1 MSFIDNLKDFSP
13 QITSGDLK
21 PLKVNNHL
29 HTPHSF
35 SAFQSVDEALDQS
48 AEEGVK
54 VVGVNDFFSFDAY
67 ADWNDG
73 AFKRN
78 LFPLFNVEFIG
89 LNEAYQK
96 DGLKVNDPGNPG
108 RTYFS
113 GKSLAYPLTLSTDTK
128 QKIDDLVTNA
138 NDYVRKM
145 TEKVNE
151 LFVKKQFGFRLDYNQ
166 IKKDLAMGQ
175 VRERHLAR
183 AIRQLAEKHYKDANR
198 LLAFYNELLDVNGM
212 SCSLTDEA
220 GVENE
225 IRGALLK
232 AGKPAYV
239 PEDPNGFLS
248 VAEIRSI
255 ILEAGGIPTYP
266 FLADAVKGYT
276 DFERELKKVSAELK
290 DLGVWSV
297 EFIPTRNNHAILKE
311 YSQYLKKEGFVVS
324 FGTEHNSPG
333 KQPIEVEAKGATKLD
348 KDLMEINYEGAC
360 ILAAHQYLFAKE
372 GVGVLDNKG
381 VFKAEKRDEFTKL
394 GDSLIQFVT
403 NKN

>member
-96 DGLKVNDPGNPG
+96 EGLKVNDPGNPG

-151 LFVKKQFGFRLDYNQ
+151 LFAKKQFGFRLDYNQ

-311 YSQYLKKEGFVVS
+311 YAQYLKKEGFVVS

>member
-13 QITSGDLK
+13 QNTSGELK

-35 SAFQSVDEALDQS
+35 SAFQSVDEALNQS

-67 ADWNDG
+67 AEWCEG

-96 DGLKVNDPGNPG
+96 EGLKVNDPGNPG

-113 GKSLAYPLTLSTDTK
+113 GKSLAYPITLSAET
-128 QKIDDLVTNA
+128 QSKIQDLVSNA

-145 TEKVNE
+145 TEKVND
-151 LFVKKQFGFRLDYNQ
+151 LLANKHFGFRLNYES
-166 IKKDLAMGQ
+166 IKSDLAMGQ

-183 AIRQLAEKHYKDANR
+183 AIRQLAEKHYKDKNR
-198 LLAFYNELLDVNGM
+198 LLAFYNELMDDKGM
-212 SCSLTDEA
+212 TCNLTDEA
-220 GVENE
+220 CVENE
-225 IRGALLK
+225 IRNALLK

-239 PEDPNGFLS
+239 AEDPNGFLS

-276 DFERELKKVSAELK
+276 DFERDLKKVSAELK
-290 DLGVWSV
+290 KLGVWSV
-297 EFIPTRNNHAILKE
+297 EFIPTRNNHTVLKE
-311 YSQYLKKEGFVVS
+311 YSQFLLKEGFVVS

-333 KQPIEVEAKGATKLD
+333 KQPIEVKAKGNALLD
-348 KDLMEINYEGAC
+348 MDLMKINYEGAC

-372 GVGVLDNKG
+372 GQGVLDADG
-381 VFKAEKRDEFTKL
+381 IFISEKREEFAKL
-394 GDSLIQFVT
+394 GHSLIEFVT